1 VITPG
6 LGPRLRGLLEA
17 MDSDVGQALADLGLT
32 DYRTRY
38 SAVVRLLDTSG
49 PSTIRA
55 VAERLGVTHSAASQ
69 TVAEMERRG
78 LIALRAGADAR
89 QRLVRLTAK
98 TRRLLPAIN
107 AEWDATGAASA
118 ALDAELPYPLS
129 QLIDDL
135 AAALVARPFRQRI
148 ADAAAALPDSPHRTV
163 LMTAGNAAEQAVH
176 EAPGRR

>member
-1 VITPG
+1 VIHPG

-17 MDSDVGQALADLGLT
+17 MDADVGQALADLGLT
-32 DYRTRY
+32 EYRTRY
-38 SAVVRLLDTSG
+38 SAVVRLLAAAG

-55 VAERLGVTHSAASQ
+55 IAESLGVTHSAASQ

-78 LIALRAGADAR
+78 LLAVRAGTDAR

-98 TRRLLPAIN
+98 TRRLLPAID
-107 AEWDATGAASA
+107 AEWDATDAAAA

-129 QLIDDL
+129 RLIDDL

-148 ADAAAALPDSPHRTV
+148 AAAAAALPDSPHRAV
-163 LMTAGNAAEQAVH
+163 LMAAGDAAGEDPV
-176 EAPGRR
+176 RR